1 MPRHTILVIPGDSF
15 PGQDIV
21 SHLQN
26 GGWAVQHANAP
37 AELRTRLAAFRP
49 EVVLADLDAWGE
61 PGSASIERFA
71 ACDAKVVLV
80 GGDGAA
86 VSQAIRAGAWYHLPV
101 LPEVELLEA
110 LLERACDAR
119 CMERSHAY
127 LKTCEARA
135 TSAAALLGDSAPM
148 QATRIQMRRLLDAET
163 QSASGRLPAILISG
177 ENGSGKESVA
187 RALHMEGA
195 QAGGPF
201 VMLNCAAADDRLETE
216 LFGSDDEES
225 GAWPGG
231 LVDAAEGG
239 TLFLAEIGAC
249 TKALQARIVALIEGR
264 RVSRDGADHET
275 VAPLRIICSTS
286 QSLDVLVRDG
296 RFRPDLLRLLR
307 VNAIPVSPLRDR
319 GEDVAIL
326 ARHFLAHFARIYA
339 RPRMKFTAPSLA
351 VLRGYRW
358 PGNVSELSDM
368 MEQTVLLA
376 RGDIITPNQLAIC
389 PGLSGSCER
398 DFQTLDSYCMSV
410 PSTGVNV
417 ADVEQD
423 LVVKMLEKTDWNVTK
438 SARLL
443 GLTRDQLRYRIEKL
457 GLMRPER

>member
-1 MPRHTILVIPGDSF
+1 MPRHTILVIPGDSL
-15 PGQDIV
+15 PGDDIV
-21 SHLQN
+21 CRLQDS
-26 GGWAVQHANAP
+26 GWTALQAKAL
-37 AELRTRLAAFRP
+37 AEVRTRLATFRP
-49 EVVLADLDAWGE
+49 EVVLADLDAWGT
-61 PGSASIERFA
+61 PAAASLERLA
-71 ACDAKVVLV
+71 AFGTKLVLV
-80 GGDGAA
+80 GGDAAA
-86 VSQAIRAGAWYHLPV
+86 VSEAIRAGAWYHLPA
-101 LPEVELLEA
+101 LPEAELLEA

-119 CMERSHAY
+119 RMERTQAY

-148 QATRIQMRRLLDAET
+148 QSTRIQMRRLLDAEA

-201 VMLNCAAADDRLETE
+201 VMLNCAAADDRLEAE
-216 LFGSDDEES
+216 LFGEDGEGGS
-225 GAWPGG
+225 WPGG
-231 LVDAAEGG
+231 LVEAAEGG

-264 RVSRDGADHET
+264 RVSRDGADYEIA
-275 VAPLRIICSTS
+275 APLRIVCSTS

-307 VNAIPVSPLRDR
+307 ANAIPVSPLRDR

-326 ARHFLAHFARIYA
+326 ARHFLAHFARVYA